1 MCMEMDILRKKKLM
15 CIAFLLISI
24 ISLLLLLKCSSF
36 LIITRKNDNYYK
48 YVLYPVE
55 KRDSCKQCIL
65 GISSVIL

>member
-24 ISLLLLLKCSSF
+24 ISLLLLLECSSF
-36 LIITRKNDNYYK
+36 LIITRKNDN
-48 YVLYPVE
+48 VLYPVE